1 MMRYMA
7 NTGEDTRR
15 AEYQRILDT
24 EMVNKDTAVM
34 QWMLENPQGRYFLQ
48 RIFDICNLTGA
59 TFTGNS
65 ATFFKEGRRSVGCE
79 LYEMVRSRLGKK
91 GLGLLHQAKME
102 MMDFEERCEKAAE
115 ETEDDDEY

>member
-7 NTGEDTRR
+7 NTGEETRR

-34 QWMLENPQGRYFLQ
+34 QWMLENPEGRWFLLRMFQ
-48 RIFDICNLTGA
+48 SCQLTGT

-65 ATFFKEGRRSVGCE
+65 TTFFKEGRRSVVCE
-79 LYEMVRSRLGKK
+79 LYELVRSRLGKK
-91 GLGLLHQAKME
+91 GLELLHQAEME
-102 MMDFEERCEKAAE
+102 MMEFEERCEEAAKE
-115 ETEDDDEY
+115 MEDEDGY